1 MLQEKSI
8 LNQKTDVELYKSFL
22 NGNKEAFNIIVKRY
36 MKLLVSFIMGYVKN
50 QDIAEDL
57 AQDTFL
63 YMLINKKEYDFKY
76 TLKTYLYTIAKCRA
90 INYLK
95 KNKRLIHFEE
105 QYIHNLD
112 IIDLNENLIKEE
124 NKNKIHKAI
133 KKLKYDYQVVIYLK
147 DFQNFQY
154 KEICKILNKT
164 LPQTKMLIHRARKSL
179 KKVLKKEGFTC

>member
-1 MLQEKSI
+1 MLQERST
-8 LNQKTDVELYKSFL
+8 LNKETDVELYKSFL
-22 NGNKEAFNIIVKRY
+22 KGNKEAFNVIVQRY

-50 QDIAEDL
+50 QDVAEDL

-95 KNKRLIHFEE
+95 KNKRIVSFEE
-105 QYIHNLD
+105 QYIYNLD
-112 IIDLNENLIKEE
+112 SVDLNENLIREE
-124 NKNKIHKAI
+124 NQEKIQNAI
-133 KKLKYDYQVVIYLK
+133 KKLKYDYQIAIYLK
-147 DFQNFQY
+147 DFQEFQY

-164 LPQTKMLIHRARKSL
+164 MPQTKMLIYRARKSL
-179 KKVLKKEGFTC
+179 KKILKKEGIIC